1 MSFERRRPNEM
12 TTVYLGRVLDEYLG
26 LPDMARRAREGL
38 FDDFFCP
45 PEVDDGM
52 NKQRLLNELLWHS
65 EGMSRG
71 SPQRKRIVEVI
82 DAVKTGD
89 FDGTI
94 EESNRWA
101 ASKEGRELLKELY
114 PNNPDDKEVT

>member
-1 MSFERRRPNEM
+1 M
-12 TTVYLGRVLDEYLG
+12 YLGRVLDEYLG
-26 LPDMARRAREGL
+26 LPYMARRAREGL

-52 NKQRLLNELLWHS
+52 SKQRLLNELLRHS
-65 EGMSRG
+65 EGMSHG
-71 SPQRKRIVEVI
+71 SPQRIRISEVI
-82 DAVKTGD
+82 DAVKTGE

-94 EESNRWA
+94 EESHRWA
-101 ASKEGRELLKELY
+101 ESKEGRALLKELY